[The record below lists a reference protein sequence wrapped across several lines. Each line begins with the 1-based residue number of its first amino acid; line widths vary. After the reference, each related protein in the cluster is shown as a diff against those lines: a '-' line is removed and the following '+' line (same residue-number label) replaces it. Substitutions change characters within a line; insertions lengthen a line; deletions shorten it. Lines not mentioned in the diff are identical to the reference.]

1 MSFFIHKQAVA
12 AVQFLYPEL
21 QNTTDYIFLME
32 IDKTQPMTNHGCV
45 PLADCFVA
53 EWKTTAHPK
62 PTIEYLKQVYED
74 NKLDI
79 NAMAKPAPAE
89 AQPTTTGTQ
98 SA

>member
-21 QNTTDYIFLME
+21 QNNLDYIVIME
-32 IDKTQPMTNHGCV
+32 IDNAQPITQHGGV

-53 EWKTTAHPK
+53 EWKTAAHPK